1 MTLSDAL
8 ESPGSRVE
16 RVVFVAQVADAASLK
31 TREPEATWLSTYAW
45 FLDTLA
51 ENVDEGSTFVKCSAD
66 GAMYVFD
73 REHAVDAVNAA
84 ILFQETLTA
93 GSVARKVACHAAVG
107 MAFGEVVAFTNQ
119 GGCRDFAGVPVDRA
133 LSLAGIATAK
143 GILVDG
149 ATLNVAPLGRVR
161 SRVGETRQPPRTP
174 EEYAG
179 PPQRATLA
187 GIAVPVEFQEIYW
200 DQPSQTPRF
209 RLAHSAPTMSAP
221 VSDDPAVA
229 ALEERLS
236 GTVRR
241 WDKKKGQGFI
251 ISKEG
256 EFFYVD
262 RRYTAGPP
270 ELNPGAKV
278 YFVPRAPLIEGKNRV
293 ASCVLALGQSLQGK
307 VVRVGKKGFGF
318 VEVGDSCGNTQRLF
332 MFLGE
337 NRDGIGGGDSVGFT
351 VGENDRGPV
360 AQNASRAQAT
370 WRAPRHD
377 SEPFQ
382 PQAQPLRERER

>member
-8 ESPGSRVE
+8 ESPASRVE
-16 RVVFVAQVADAASLK
+16 RLVLVAQVADAASLK
-31 TREPEATWLSTYAW
+31 TREAEGTWLSAYAW

-51 ENVDEGSTFVKCSAD
+51 ENVDDAGQLVKTCSD
-66 GAMYVFD
+66 GAVYVFE
-73 REHAVDAVNAA
+73 RERAADALNAA
-84 ILFQETLTA
+84 IVFQEAVTA
-93 GSVARKVACHAAVG
+93 GSVTRKVSCSASVA
-107 MAFGEVVAFTNQ
+107 MAWGEVVSFKTAT
-119 GGCRDFAGVPVDRA
+119 CAHDYAGITVDRA
-133 LSLAGIATAK
+133 FALSSIATAK
-143 GILVDG
+143 AILIDG
-149 ATLNVAPLGRVR
+149 ATLGVAPLGRLR
-161 SRVGETRQPPRTP
+161 SRAGETRQPTPRTP
-174 EEYAG
+174 DEYAG
-179 PPQRATLA
+179 PLQRATLS

-200 DQPSQTPRF
+200 DLQQPSPRF
-209 RLAHSAPTMSAP
+209 RLQTSP
-221 VSDDPAVA
+221 VVTAVA
-229 ALEERLS
+229 GEEAASGLLDERQS

-251 ISKEG
+251 ISKDG

-278 YFVPRAPLIEGKNRV
+278 FFVPRAPLIEGKNRV

-337 NRDGIGGGDSVGFT
+337 NRDAIGGGDSVGFT

-360 AQNASRAQAT
+360 AQNAVRATAAPA
-370 WRAPRHD
+370 WRPRPD
-377 SEPFQ
+377 LDGFQ
-382 PQAQPLRERER
+382 PPRER

>member
-8 ESPGSRVE
+8 ESAVTRVE
-16 RVVFVAQVADAASLK
+16 RVVLVAQVADAAALK
-31 TREPEATWLSTYAW
+31 TREPEATWLSAYAW

-51 ENVDEGSTFVKCSAD
+51 ENVDDPKAFVRHCGD
-66 GAMYVFD
+66 GAMYVFE
-73 REHAVDAVNAA
+73 RERAADAVNAA
-84 ILFQETLTA
+84 IVFQEALAA
-93 GSVARKVACHAAVG
+93 GSVTRKVSCSASVG
-107 MAFGEVVAFTNQ
+107 VSFGEVVCFETL
-119 GGCRDFAGVPVDRA
+119 AGANDYAGIAVDRA
-133 LSLAGIATAK
+133 LALATIATAK
-143 GILVDG
+143 GIIADG
-149 ATLNVAPLGRVR
+149 ATMTITPLGRLR
-161 SRVGETRQPPRTP
+161 SRAGETRTPPRTP

-179 PPQRATLA
+179 PPQRATLP
-187 GIAVPVEFQEIYW
+187 GVSVPVEFQEVCW
-200 DQPSQTPRF
+200 DQPTTQPRF
-209 RLAHSAPTMSAP
+209 RLASQAAAAAPGADENGVSAA
-221 VSDDPAVA
+221 D
-229 ALEERLS
+229 ERLS

-251 ISKEG
+251 ISRDG

-293 ASCVLALGQSLQGK
+293 ASCVLALGQQMAGK

-360 AQNASRAQAT
+360 AQNASRSQQT
-370 WRAPRHD
+370 WRPRPEID
-377 SEPFQ
+377 GFQ
-382 PQAQPLRERER
+382 PPRER